1 MIRRYNEGA
10 SMKELAE
17 RYGVNVGTI
26 SRTLHRHNE
35 KAPAGDQPD
44 TGRLSEAENRQG
56 NDTL

>member
-44 TGRLSEAENRQG
+44 TGREQTAE
-56 NDTL
+56 DTR